1 MSFTDSSRGM
11 TGFLMAAF
19 ILIIT
24 HTVLSVTI
32 WLVFQK
38 TITFSK
44 PREAPL
50 KIVNTNKVNENIT
63 IIELEKKEF
72 QTVKTIPNVV
82 YFYIWSGYIG
92 ILSSAI
98 IAFISILRK

>member
-1 MSFTDSSRGM
+1 
-11 TGFLMAAF
+11 MAAF